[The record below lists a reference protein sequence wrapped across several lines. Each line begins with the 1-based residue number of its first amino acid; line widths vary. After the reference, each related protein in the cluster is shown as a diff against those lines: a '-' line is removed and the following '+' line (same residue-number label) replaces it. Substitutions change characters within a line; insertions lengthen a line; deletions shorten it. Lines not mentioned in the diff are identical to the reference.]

1 MTGLT
6 YEERQNHPSRCTAL
20 RQDGQPCGKFATV
33 GASVCYVHGGWAPHI
48 RRAGLVRRMVELDLQ
63 AQGEAALN
71 VMLPQ
76 ELHKLVGGGGRGNK
90 KAPAPEPAQPANEPA
105 QVTLDGI
112 ARISRAEHLASQ
124 GRAIEAPRNRA
135 TAAPSEPLRPPG
147 NRPQRP
153 RAERKRP
160 RRPDDREPK
169 SASPTG
175 PQVPRL
181 MTMEEA
187 FSEPPRRVTK
197 RYREVAVY
205 RIKPVEGQI

>member
-6 YEERQNHPSRCTAL
+6 YDERQGHPRLCTA
-20 RQDGQPCGKFATV
+20 RRHDGQPCGKFATV
-33 GASVCYVHGGWAPHI
+33 GASVCYAHGGWAPHI

-90 KAPAPEPAQPANEPA
+90 KAAEPPEPDPAHELA

-112 ARISRAEHLASQ
+112 ARISREQAMGAPAVIAAELA
-124 GRAIEAPRNRA
+124 EPT
-135 TAAPSEPLRPPG
+135 TAEGPG
-147 NRPQRP
+147 NPPQRP
-153 RAERKRP
+153 APERTRP
-160 RRPDDREPK
+160 RRGDDREAV
-169 SASPTG
+169 SASRNG
-175 PQVPRL
+175 PRNDQPVPRL

-187 FSEPPRRVTK
+187 FTEPKQPRVT
-197 RYREVAVY
+197 
-205 RIKPVEGQI
+205 GGTGS